1 MEMKNSQIAAAGM
14 LCNLTANFLNNKK
27 SFLSAA
33 GNSGMKHATD
43 LAVRVLQ
50 SNLADD
56 NVRLAIPLLGT
67 GLILYITRTPQLLIS
82 PKKA

>member
-1 MEMKNSQIAAAGM
+1 MKNLQIAAAGM

-33 GNSGMKHATD
+33 GNSGMKNATA
-43 LAVRVLQ
+43 LAVRVLK

-56 NVRLAIPLLGT
+56 DVRLAIPLLVT
-67 GLILYITRTPQLLIS
+67 GLILSTIGGWRVS
-82 PKKA
+82 PTFNES